1 LSGLCSKNGTSIDS
15 VFRHGEW
22 GNMKSAYHE
31 GELEVQ
37 GRAGV
42 REMAERIGR
51 GIREEIPEPARE
63 FLRQQPFVV
72 VASVNK
78 KEEVWISILTGKPG
92 FMVSPDER
100 TIYINTTP
108 GDSDPLKDNLGETGR
123 VGLLV
128 IEFVSRRRM
137 RLNGR
142 AELRDGAI
150 LVRSEQVFSNCP
162 KYIQAREWNGQAT
175 GARQDHTIQLGDH
188 LTEDQQQWIRE
199 ADTFFVGSHHH
210 AGGADAS
217 HRGGS
222 PGFVH
227 VINERQLVW
236 PDYAGNNMFQTLGNI
251 AANPHAGL
259 LFLDFEKGR
268 TLQLTG
274 LAQVDWDNHFTSGF
288 AGAERLVRFEVKQ
301 VIETTGA
308 IPFGWRLLSYSPFNP
323 S

>member
-1 LSGLCSKNGTSIDS
+1 
-15 VFRHGEW
+15 
-22 GNMKSAYHE
+22 MKSVYHE
-31 GELEVQ
+31 GEFEVQ
-37 GRAGV
+37 KHAGV

-123 VGLLV
+123 AGLLV
-128 IEFVSRRRM
+128 IEFASRRRM

-142 AELRDGAI
+142 AELRDGMI

-162 KYIQAREWNGQAT
+162 KYIQSREWNGKAT
-175 GARQDHTIQLGDH
+175 GARQDHTIQSGDH
-188 LTEDQQQWIRE
+188 LTEEQQWWIIS
-199 ADTFFVGSHHH
+199 ADTFFVGSFNKM
-210 AGGADAS
+210 GGADAS
-217 HRGGS
+217 HRGGN
-222 PGFVH
+222 PGFVK
-227 VINERQLVW
+227 VINERQLMW

-251 AANPHAGL
+251 TANPHAGL

-274 LAQVDWDNHFTSGF
+274 LAHVDWNPHASAEFT
-288 AGAERLVRFEVKQ
+288 GAERLVRFEVKQ
-301 VIETTGA
+301 VIETTGVV
-308 IPFGWRLLSYSPFNP
+308 PFGWRLLSYSPFNP